1 MKFPQLPQKIYEALR
16 WIVTLVLPA
25 IAVLLST
32 LTTAWGWA
40 IPIDAINSTIAAV
53 ALFLGAIF
61 GISKIAY
68 DKSAATTASAKKAKS
83 KSK

>member
-16 WIVTLVLPA
+16 WIIALVLPA

-32 LTTAWGWA
+32 LTTAWGWT

-68 DKSAATTASAKKAKS
+68 DKSQGK
-83 KSK
+83 

>member
-16 WIVTLVLPA
+16 WIITLVLPA

-68 DKSAATTASAKKAKS
+68 DKSTTVATKTTKTTKS
-83 KSK
+83 K